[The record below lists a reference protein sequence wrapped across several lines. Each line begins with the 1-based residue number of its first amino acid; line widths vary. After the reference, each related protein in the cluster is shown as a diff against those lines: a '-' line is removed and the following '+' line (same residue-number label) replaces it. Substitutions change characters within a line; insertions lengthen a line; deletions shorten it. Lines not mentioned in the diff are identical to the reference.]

1 MITAIIM
8 MFVVGAVLGLI
19 LGIASNVFKVEVDE
33 RVEKVTAMLPGYN
46 CGSCGFAGC
55 SGMAEAMV
63 AGEVATASACKPTRL
78 TLKPNKTAVCSFL
91 LWNDGQLFFISIR
104 KADCEGMNR
113 VIRLMI
119 FHSPSLVSCQV
130 FWSE

>member
-46 CGSCGFAGC
+46 CGSCGCWRG
-55 SGMAEAMV
+55 
-63 AGEVATASACKPTRL
+63 RY
-78 TLKPNKTAVCSFL
+78 SFGL
-91 LWNDGQLFFISIR
+91 
-104 KADCEGMNR
+104 
-113 VIRLMI
+113 
-119 FHSPSLVSCQV
+119 
-130 FWSE
+130 

>member
-63 AGEVATASACKPTRL
+63 AGEVATASVEYL
-78 TLKPNKTAVCSFL
+78 TTTPGP
-91 LWNDGQLFFISIR
+91 DGSTINI
-104 KADCEGMNR
+104 KA
-113 VIRLMI
+113 
-119 FHSPSLVSCQV
+119 
-130 FWSE
+130 

>member
-63 AGEVATASACKPTRL
+63 AGRSCL
-78 TLKPNKTAVCSFL
+78 SF
-91 LWNDGQLFFISIR
+91 
-104 KADCEGMNR
+104 
-113 VIRLMI
+113 
-119 FHSPSLVSCQV
+119 SLQAKQAGCPD
-130 FWSE
+130 EDR

>member
-55 SGMAEAMV
+55 SGH
-63 AGEVATASACKPTRL
+63 GGSHGGWRGRY
-78 TLKPNKTAVCSFL
+78 SFGL
-91 LWNDGQLFFISIR
+91 
-104 KADCEGMNR
+104 
-113 VIRLMI
+113 
-119 FHSPSLVSCQV
+119 
-130 FWSE
+130 

>member
-55 SGMAEAMV
+55 SRHG
-63 AGEVATASACKPTRL
+63 GS
-78 TLKPNKTAVCSFL
+78 
-91 LWNDGQLFFISIR
+91 DGGRRGRYGFGL
-104 KADCEGMNR
+104 
-113 VIRLMI
+113 
-119 FHSPSLVSCQV
+119 
-130 FWSE
+130 

>member
-63 AGEVATASACKPTRL
+63 TKEVQTFMCKPCKPDKKQEIIDY
-78 TLKPNKTAVCSFL
+78 LKSTPGP
-91 LWNDGQLFFISIR
+91 DGSTVEI
-104 KADCEGMNR
+104 KG
-113 VIRLMI
+113 
-119 FHSPSLVSCQV
+119 
-130 FWSE
+130 

>member
-63 AGEVATASACKPTRL
+63 AGEAATASACKPSKPDARAKIVEYL
-78 TLKPNKTAVCSFL
+78 TTTPGP
-91 LWNDGQLFFISIR
+91 DGNTINI
-104 KADCEGMNR
+104 KA
-113 VIRLMI
+113 
-119 FHSPSLVSCQV
+119 
-130 FWSE
+130 

>member
-8 MFVVGAVLGLI
+8 MFVVGAVLGMI

-63 AGEVATASACKPTRL
+63 AGEVATASACKPSKPDARAKIVEYL
-78 TLKPNKTAVCSFL
+78 TTTPGP
-91 LWNDGQLFFISIR
+91 DGNTINI
-104 KADCEGMNR
+104 KA
-113 VIRLMI
+113 
-119 FHSPSLVSCQV
+119 
-130 FWSE
+130 